1 MRGVFVPSAA
11 VALTLAV
18 SPAWGE
24 NGTDAEPAPDA
35 VAAEQHA
42 DADGTPAQL
51 TNPIDV
57 PLLPDIVIDGYANDW
72 ADRGFRH
79 GRLRPAHGDERPADD
94 FSADFRLGWNRLGLV
109 VMVEVTDD
117 LAVESL
123 HRITLYE
130 NDSVELYVADRRGG
144 REMVKVTLAPGRT
157 ERHTDLR
164 LRAWDYREDAELRRQ
179 PIRPI
184 AARSLTPDGYV
195 MEVLVP
201 WREFGV
207 DAQIGREVGF
217 QIHIND
223 SDDEDTCFKT
233 VWHPGKDTFEDSTQ
247 MYALRLISMA
257 HLFAAAPADAAPQ
270 REQPAA

>member
-1 MRGVFVPSAA
+1 MRGVRAASAA

-24 NGTDAEPAPDA
+24 SPADAPPADAAA
-35 VAAEQHA
+35 VAAATATTA
-42 DADGTPAQL
+42 DQ
-51 TNPIDV
+51 PIDV

-72 ADRGFRH
+72 AGRGFRH

-94 FSADFRLGWNRLGLV
+94 FSADFRLGWNRLGLLV
-109 VMVEVTDD
+109 LVEVTDD
-117 LAVESL
+117 TAVESL
-123 HRITLYE
+123 HRITLDE
-130 NDSVELYVADRRGG
+130 NDSVELYLADRRGG

-157 ERHTDLR
+157 PRHTDLR
-164 LRAWDYREDAELRRQ
+164 LRAWDYREDPELRRE
-179 PIRPI
+179 PIRPR
-184 AARSLTPDGYV
+184 AARSLTPQGYV

-201 WREFGV
+201 WRHLGV
-207 DAQIGREVGF
+207 DPQVGGEIGF

-257 HLFAAAPADAAPQ
+257 HLFAAAQSQPDTAG
-270 REQPAA
+270 PAA